1 MIGWFGDL
9 VIERINH
16 PMTQSLNQLN
26 HPINHSLNPS
36 TITQSPNHPITR

>member
-9 VIERINH
+9 VIERSNH
-16 PMTQSLNQLN
+16 PIIQSVNQVN